1 MQVRSLSL
9 LVITARAI
17 PMRPLTETEIEPLIQ
32 SLPRW
37 RREDKMI
44 LRDFCAET
52 VTEAAAMVPRLA
64 VYAEKM
70 NHHPE
75 VLWVYNRLRIGFTTH
90 DVDGLTATDFR
101 MAAYIEEWL
110 HD

>member
-1 MQVRSLSL
+1 MCWRMQVRSLSL

-17 PMRPLTETEIEPLIQ
+17 LMCPLTETEIEPLIQ

-52 VTEAAAMVPRLA
+52 VTEAAAMVPRLPPKA
-64 VYAEKM
+64 
-70 NHHPE
+70 NS
-75 VLWVYNRLRIGFTTH
+75 
-90 DVDGLTATDFR
+90 
-101 MAAYIEEWL
+101 
-110 HD
+110 